1 MIKPPSNNNLDAVIE
16 EVSKI
21 VYKVK
26 ELDVYEIRLHKKVR
40 RILRAIFF
48 IVYILGGLVSLY
60 GIYWIFKIANVP
72 WTSLYI
78 NTINVAMIVASAMA
92 IRQKSKELTI
102 VEKPNILEFL
112 LDFFSIPL
120 AKIGTWF
127 SDKWREYNFV
137 SVFFTALIDFP
148 FSSFVASIESWRNFI
163 KEKKTGIS

>member
-1 MIKPPSNNNLDAVIE
+1 MIKPPSNNNLDAVID

-48 IVYILGGLVSLY
+48 IIYTLGGLVSLY
-60 GIYWIFKIANVP
+60 GIYWIFKLANVP

-102 VEKPNILEFL
+102 VENQI
-112 LDFFSIPL
+112 
-120 AKIGTWF
+120 
-127 SDKWREYNFV
+127 Y
-137 SVFFTALIDFP
+137 
-148 FSSFVASIESWRNFI
+148 
-163 KEKKTGIS
+163 